1 MKVEIWSDVICP
13 FCYIGKRRF
22 EAALAAFDG
31 KEDLTIEWKS
41 FQLDP
46 NATYQAEKG
55 FYERFSEMKNVSV
68 DESKAMHANLV
79 EAAADLGLTYNFDH
93 AKITNTFDA
102 HRLIQLAK
110 KHQLGDKAE
119 ELLFEAYFTY
129 GALISDKETLRSI
142 GLSIGLPESALDEM
156 LAGDFYH
163 SAVEADLAE
172 AQHLGIRGVPFFVF
186 DRKYAVSGA
195 QPKEVFLQALQ
206 KLEE

>member
-22 EAALAAFDG
+22 EAALAEFDG
-31 KEDLTIEWKS
+31 KDDLIIEWKS

-46 NATYQAEKG
+46 SLVYKEDKSY
-55 FYERFSEMKNVSV
+55 YERFSEMKNVGIE
-68 DESKAMHANLV
+68 ESKAMHQNLV
-79 EAAADLGLTYNFDH
+79 EAATDLGLTYNFDK

-110 KHQLGDKAE
+110 KHQLGDEAE
-119 ELLFEAYFTY
+119 EQIFEAYFTE
-129 GALISDKETLRSI
+129 GKLVSDAETLRNL
-142 GLSIGLPESALDEM
+142 GLSIGLPP
-156 LAGDFYH
+156 
-163 SAVEADLAE
+163 VEIEELLNVDSYQTEVTADLQE
-172 AQHLGIRGVPFFVF
+172 AQSLGIRGVPFFVF